1 VAFIALPLIWFVWAK
16 YECKDFN
23 KDNKMTD
30 FARYTDASL
39 TAFEF
44 NPKSQDTIARKQEI
58 LDNIYR
64 FHNFTPSSIL
74 FLGFNPVILSARA
87 KRICVADISDRARA
101 FLDSK
106 GVKYEYIANENLS
119 NYIKSFDAV
128 VALEEYFTF
137 ADSDARQQELVKE
150 ISLLTKEM
158 IISTLRDYKN
168 QDFKDR
174 EFSQPAIVRN
184 GPKNK
189 LFLESHDWD
198 MSDRNAWNTMVYEIT
213 NPDNS
218 LETYG
223 QFDRRTMYFKQFAK
237 FTADAGAVGFTV
249 HKNLMYKSLI
259 KKNYEHVISV
269 RFDNGY

>member
-1 VAFIALPLIWFVWAK
+1 
-16 YECKDFN
+16 
-23 KDNKMTD
+23 MTD
-30 FARYTDASL
+30 FAKYTDASL

-44 NPKSQDTIARKQEI
+44 NPKSQDAVARKQEI

-64 FHNFTPSSIL
+64 FHNFTPSSVL
-74 FLGFNPVILSARA
+74 FMGFNPVILSTKA
-87 KRICVADISDRARA
+87 KRICVSDISDRART

-106 GVKYEYIANENLS
+106 GVTYEYIPTESLG
-119 NYIKSFDAV
+119 NYLKSFDAV
-128 VALEEYFTF
+128 IAMDEYFTF
-137 ADSDARQQELVKE
+137 AGSDSRQQELVKE
-150 ISLLTKEM
+150 ISLLAKEM

-174 EFSQPAIVRN
+174 EFSTPAVVRN
-184 GPKNK
+184 NSTNK
-189 LFLESHDWD
+189 MFVESHDWD
-198 MSDRNAWNTMVYEIT
+198 INDRNAWNTMVYEIT
-213 NPDNS
+213 NPENH
-218 LETYG
+218 LTTYG
-223 QFDRRTMYFKQFAK
+223 PFDRRTMYFKQFAK